1 MKPCLRKTG
10 VLAALLFAMTLLAPH
25 PVHAYAVL
33 SHEEVVDMTWKEQ
46 LVPML
51 KSRFPSISD
60 DEIRQAHAYAY
71 GGSVIQDIGYYPFG
85 SHYFSDLLHYTRSGD
100 FVEALLRD
108 SSTPEEYAFALGA
121 LAHFCGDSIG
131 HPYINQVTSDE
142 NPMLR
147 QRYGTS
153 VTYAEDPTAH
163 LRTEFGFD
171 VVEVAHGHYSQ
182 ENYRDFVGFQVT
194 KPLLERAFLETY
206 GIPMS
211 DIIKHEDLAISTYR
225 KAVSSL
231 IPEMTKIA
239 YVNYKSQIQEAAP
252 GVTKKEFLYRL
263 DQTEYNKSFGTD
275 YTRVGL
281 RGRLG
286 AFLLR
291 LMPKVGPL
299 KGLKLHIPNGQE
311 QVLYLASIN
320 KTVDNFRMYLAEV
333 HATPAPVPPPD
344 PADATAARKAADK
357 LAKDADKYK
366 KLAEKTK
373 DPSDQVRKDMVADN
387 VQKAADK
394 ADASASRTEA
404 KVAAASL
411 GGRSPAIPGALPP
424 GTPIKPPTTPVLPQ
438 LDLDTGMPST
448 AGEYELADKTYAHLL
463 HDLIEA
469 RADPS
474 SSAGTAGKRASLPVN
489 REPVKPVLAAAI
501 ERFFAHRVA
510 RTGPPPTPRQAKRE
524 AALAQ
529 QVHADLATL
538 RKLESTSQQTR
549 QGQ

>member
-1 MKPCLRKTG
+1 MNSFLRKFR
-10 VLAALLFAMTLLAPH
+10 VAATLLCLTTLLAPH
-25 PVHAYAVL
+25 PAHAYSVL
-33 SHEEVVDMTWKEQ
+33 SHEEVVDMAWKEQ

-51 KSRFPSISD
+51 KSRFPGISD

-85 SHYFSDLLHYTRSGD
+85 SHYFSDLLHYVRPGD
-100 FVEALLRD
+100 FVNALLRD
-108 SSTPEEYAFALGA
+108 SSTPDEYAFALGA

-142 NPMLR
+142 NPELR

-194 KPLLERAFLETY
+194 KPLLERAFQETY

-239 YVNYKSQIQEAAP
+239 YVNYKSQIQEATP
-252 GVTKKEFLYRL
+252 GITKKEFLYRL

-275 YTRVGL
+275 YTRVGF

-291 LMPKVGPL
+291 LVPKVGPL
-299 KGLKLHIPNGQE
+299 KGLKLHIPDAQE
-311 QVLYLASIN
+311 QVLYLKSVN
-320 KTVDNFRMYLAEV
+320 KTVDNYRIYLAEI
-333 HATPAPVPPPD
+333 HAAPAPLPPPD
-344 PADATAARKAADK
+344 PADAAAARKAAEK
-357 LAKDADKYK
+357 LAKDAGKYK

-373 DPSDQVRKDMVADN
+373 DPVNQVRREKVAEN
-387 VQKAADK
+387 VQSAANR
-394 ADASASRTEA
+394 ANASASRTEA
-404 KVAAASL
+404 KVAAAPS
-411 GGRSPAIPGALPP
+411 GGRQPRVPGALPP
-424 GTPIKPPTTPVLPQ
+424 GTPIKPPTTPVLPE
-438 LDLDTGMPST
+438 LDLDTGKPST
-448 AGEYELADKTYAHLL
+448 AGEYELADETYAHLL
-463 HDLIEA
+463 HDLVEGKA
-469 RADPS
+469 NPSPTSDSADKPV
-474 SSAGTAGKRASLPVN
+474 SLLPT
-489 REPVKPVLAAAI
+489 REPVRPLLAAEI
-501 ERFFAHRVA
+501 ERFFAHPLA
-510 RTGPPPTPRQAKRE
+510 RTGPPPKPRQAKHE

-538 RKLESTSQQTR
+538 HKLDTSTEQAR
-549 QGQ
+549 QAH